1 MSNDT
6 ITLSDA
12 QAAEFGFTP
21 ASTEATAP
29 VTAEVTKD
37 VPAVESESVTT
48 PPATEKP
55 AESVEPKDDIQPV
68 TDGGKPLYTPEE
80 VAQILKEEAST
91 GKILLDSSRLTPEGK
106 ILQKSFQ
113 QGYGPKF
120 EQAKQM
126 REEALRIRAEI
137 EQAKKDAENQR
148 LFQKEADEH
157 GEEEAQR
164 RLVERQRDERIAR
177 LEFENQQARQQ
188 SASMQI
194 RNDYRQVAPKYFVPQ
209 DQEFEDIILS
219 SIVAGDLLKIEGAPK
234 TIDESVALIS
244 NKLGFTNIDNLWK
257 IIRANPANE
266 VAIKNFYINS
276 YNKEKAK
283 GLTISPSS
291 SATVHTPPAKN
302 VPNKDAI
309 TNILERFG
317 VKDLDEIN
325 LT

>member
-1 MSNDT
+1 MSEQMLE
-6 ITLSDA
+6 LSDE
-12 QAAEFGFTP
+12 QAAEFGFAP
-21 ASTEATAP
+21 AITETTTP
-29 VTAEVTKD
+29 VTAEITKNAT
-37 VPAVESESVTT
+37 AVESEPVTT
-48 PPATEKP
+48 PPATEKHT
-55 AESVEPKDDIQPV
+55 ESAAPKDDTQPV
-68 TDGGKPLYTPEE
+68 THGGKPLYTPEE
-80 VAQILKEEAST
+80 VAQILKEEATT
-91 GKILLDSSRLTPEGK
+91 GKVLLDSSRLTPEGK
-106 ILQKSFQ
+106 LLQKSFQ

-126 REEALRIRAEI
+126 REEAIRIKTEI

-148 LFQKEADEH
+148 LFQKETDEH
-157 GEEEAQR
+157 GEDEAQR
-164 RLVERQRDERIAR
+164 RLIERQRDERIAR
-177 LEFENQQARQQ
+177 LEWENQQAREQ
-188 SASMQI
+188 SATMQI
-194 RNDYRQVAPKYFVPQ
+194 RNDYRQSAPKYFVPQ